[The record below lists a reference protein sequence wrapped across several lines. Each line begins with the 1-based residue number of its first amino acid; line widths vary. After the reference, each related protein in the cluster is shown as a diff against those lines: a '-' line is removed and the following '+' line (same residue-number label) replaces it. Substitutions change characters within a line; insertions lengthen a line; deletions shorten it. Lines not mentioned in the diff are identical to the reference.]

1 MHFFYITIIIL
12 LLGAIFYL
20 VFFQE
25 EKIKYV
31 DKPLYLNNCYFVS
44 YMDALPII
52 ETQNQIVQELKEQN
66 LIKWNEITR
75 KYEINMEGK

>member
-44 YMDALPII
+44 YIDALPII
-52 ETQNQIVQELKEQN
+52 ETQNQIVQELKEKN
-66 LIKWNEITR
+66 LIKWNEINC

>member
-44 YMDALPII
+44 YIDALPII
-52 ETQNQIVQELKEQN
+52 ETQNQIVQELKEKN
-66 LIKWNEITR
+66 LIKWNEN

>member
-25 EKIKYV
+25 EKIKYK
-31 DKPLYLNNCYFVS
+31 DKGLYLNGRYFFS
-44 YMDALPII
+44 CEDALPII
-52 ETQNQIVQELKEQN
+52 ESQSEIVKELKEKN
-66 LIKWNEITR
+66 LIKWNEISR
-75 KYEINMEGK
+75 KYEINMESK

>member
-1 MHFFYITIIIL
+1 M
-12 LLGAIFYL
+12 GAIFYL

-44 YMDALPII
+44 YIDAIPII
-52 ETQNQIVQELKEQN
+52 ETQNQIVQELKEKN
-66 LIKWNEITR
+66 LIKWNEINR
-75 KYEINMEGK
+75 KYEINMGGK

>member
-25 EKIKYV
+25 EKIKYE
-31 DKPLYLNNCYFVS
+31 DTAFYFNGCYFNS
-44 YMDALPII
+44 YLHALPII
-52 ETQNQIVQELKEQN
+52 ESQNQIVQELKEKN
-66 LIKWNEITR
+66 LIKWSEINR
-75 KYEINMEGK
+75 KYEINIEGK